1 MRARAGGEDGTS
13 AGGSSAL
20 EGGSCCLEK
29 GKDDPSG
36 VSLIPSLVGFKP
48 DAFHQT
54 IA

>member
-1 MRARAGGEDGTS
+1 MRARGVGEDGTS
-13 AGGSSAL
+13 SGVSSSL

-29 GKDDPSG
+29 GKDEPSG